1 MTHTIQSVIPMTDH
15 ILGVKFTEGAIKL
28 YDIKPLFD
36 KHPKFSMLMNNTD
49 LYAQVSAD
57 VAGYGIS
64 WNDGLALS
72 ADELWDSGWPEWN
85 NGELV
90 TIEIEMDGELLRQV
104 EEVLKPYG
112 LSPEDWAVM
121 ALELLVFPP
130 TQERAIMLL
139 NKSLSQNII

>member
-57 VAGYGIS
+57 VDGYGIS
-64 WNDGLALS
+64 WN
-72 ADELWDSGWPEWN
+72 DSGWPEWN